1 VSDIAARRW
10 LFLFLVVVSTAAA
23 VNKLYQVLLVDGV
36 DPLEFLFL
44 ALFAL
49 LFGWI
54 TLSFWM
60 AVFGAFARL
69 TGAVL
74 LPLSEGPAR
83 SASRTAILMPVYNE
97 DVARTFSGVQAIYD
111 AVAATG
117 GFDFFILSDSTEPAN
132 WIAEEVAWKDMRA
145 SLEPDARVFYRH
157 RHRNIGRKS
166 GNIQDFCENWG
177 AHYDYMVILDADSL
191 MSGETLAALV
201 RLMDANPRAALIQ
214 APATLVGRA
223 TLFARIQQFASS
235 AYGPTYNAGLAWL
248 QGGDGNYWG
257 HNAIIRVRAFQ
268 QHGGLPKL
276 PGRPP
281 FGGEIMSH
289 DFVEAAFL
297 QRAGWEVW
305 MAPDLAGSY
314 EEPPPTIYDH
324 LKRDRRWM
332 QGNLQ
337 HGRIMLAQ
345 GLRMPSRLHL
355 AMGIMSYLS
364 SPLWLLLLLASVVE
378 MFLPPGIEPF
388 SFAGRHPELALS
400 VSRSVPLL
408 QLVTATL
415 VLLYAPKLLALM
427 VLLAQ
432 PEAVK
437 AHGGIANILRSVIL
451 ESVFATLLAPV
462 VMLAHSWMLIN
473 ILLGRATGWGT
484 QTRDDRALPF
494 WLVFRAYWPHSLIGI
509 LASAALYRFAPDS
522 LEWFVPLLLG
532 WILSI
537 PLVQISSSL
546 KLGMAVARDHL
557 FLVPSETGVIP
568 VLKRAH
574 QLVEKRQAA
583 ARADDYR
590 QLVLDDPEIRALHL
604 RLLEEIPPPR
614 EAPHPALA
622 ALIDAARRR
631 ETGSF
636 SRQDWVALLS
646 DSESLAALAGASFR
660 PAHIVDAAAIFP
672 LGAPRPGEADLG
684 GRPAGA

>member
-1 VSDIAARRW
+1 MSDIAARRW

-23 VNKLYQVLLVDGV
+23 VTKLYQVLLVD
-36 DPLEFLFL
+36 DLDLLEFLFL
-44 ALFAL
+44 ALFAI

-54 TLSFWM
+54 TVSFWM

-69 TGAVL
+69 TVAKL
-74 LPLSEGPAR
+74 LPLTEGPAH
-83 SASRTAILMPVYNE
+83 SKSRTAILMPVYNE
-97 DVARTFSGVQAIYD
+97 DVTRTFSGVQAIYD
-111 AVAATG
+111 SVAATG
-117 GFDFFILSDSTEPAN
+117 GFDFFILSDTTEPAN
-132 WIAEEVAWKDMRA
+132 WIAEEVAWKELRA

-177 AHYDYMVILDADSL
+177 SHYDYMVILDADSL
-191 MSGETLAALV
+191 MSGETLASLV

-214 APATLVGRA
+214 SPATLVGRS

-235 AYGPTYNAGLAWL
+235 AYGATYNAGLAWL

-305 MAPDLAGSY
+305 MAPDLTGSY
-314 EEPPPTIYDH
+314 EEPPPTVYDH

-337 HGRIMLAQ
+337 HARIILAQ

-364 SPLWLLLLLASVVE
+364 SPLWLLLLLASLLE
-378 MFLPPGIEPF
+378 MFLPAGTEPF
-388 SFAGRHPELALS
+388 SFAGRHPELALA
-400 VSRSVPLL
+400 VSQSKPLL

-437 AHGGIANILRSVIL
+437 AHGGTAGILRSVVL

-494 WLVFRAYWPHSLIGI
+494 WLVFREYWPHTLIGI
-509 LASAALYRFAPDS
+509 VMSVVFYRFAPDS
-522 LEWFVPLLLG
+522 LAWFAPLLLG
-532 WILSI
+532 WLVSI

-546 KLGMAVARDHL
+546 KLGIAMARDNL

-574 QLVEKRQAA
+574 QLVEKREAA
-583 ARADDYR
+583 VRSGDYR
-590 QLVLDDPEIRALHL
+590 QLVLEDPEIRALHL
-604 RLLEEIPPPR
+604 QLLEEIPPPA
-614 EAPHPALA
+614 EAPHPQLP
-622 ALIDAARRR
+622 ALIEAVRRR
-631 ETGSF
+631 ETAGF
-636 SRQDWVALLS
+636 SRQDWLAVLS
-646 DSESLAALAGASFR
+646 DPASVQAASENPTPSGLR
-660 PAHIVDAAAIFP
+660 T
-672 LGAPRPGEADLG
+672 
-684 GRPAGA
+684 

>member
-1 VSDIAARRW
+1 MSDIAARRW
-10 LFLFLVVVSTAAA
+10 LFLFLVIVSTAAA
-23 VNKLYQVLLVDGV
+23 VTKLYQVLLVD
-36 DPLEFLFL
+36 DLDLLEFLFL
-44 ALFAL
+44 ALFAV

-54 TLSFWM
+54 TVSFWM

-69 TGAVL
+69 TAARL
-74 LPLSEGPAR
+74 LPLAEGPAY
-83 SASRTAILMPVYNE
+83 SKSRTAILMPVYNE
-97 DVARTFSGVQAIYD
+97 EVTRTFSGVQAIYD
-111 AVAATG
+111 SVAATG

-132 WIAEEVAWKDMRA
+132 WIAEEVAWKELRA

-177 AHYDYMVILDADSL
+177 SHYDYMVILDADSL
-191 MSGETLAALV
+191 MSGETLASLV

-214 APATLVGRA
+214 SPATLVGRS

-235 AYGPTYNAGLAWL
+235 AYGATYNAGLAWL
-248 QGGDGNYWG
+248 QGPDGNYWG

-305 MAPDLAGSY
+305 MAPDLTGSY
-314 EEPPPTIYDH
+314 EEPPPTVYDH

-337 HGRIMLAQ
+337 HARIILAQ

-364 SPLWLLLLLASVVE
+364 SPLWFLLLLTSLLE
-378 MFLPPGIEPF
+378 MFLPNGTEPF

-400 VSRSVPLL
+400 VSQTKPLL

-437 AHGGIANILRSVIL
+437 AHGGVSGILRSVVL
-451 ESVFATLLAPV
+451 ESIFATLLAPV
-462 VMLAHSWMLIN
+462 VMLAHTWMLIN
-473 ILLGRATGWGT
+473 IMLGRATGWGT

-494 WLVFRAYWPHSLIGI
+494 WVVFREYWPHTLIGI
-509 LASAALYRFAPDS
+509 VMSVVFYKFAPDS
-522 LEWFVPLLLG
+522 LAWFAPLLLG
-532 WILSI
+532 MIVSI

-546 KLGMAVARDHL
+546 KLGIAMARDNL
-557 FLVPSETGVIP
+557 FMVPSETGVIP

-574 QLVEKRQAA
+574 QLVEKREAA
-583 ARADDYR
+583 ARSGDYR

-604 RLLEEIPPPR
+604 KLLEEIPPPA
-614 EAPHPALA
+614 EAPHPQLP

-631 ETGSF
+631 ETAGF
-636 SRQDWVALLS
+636 SRQDWLAVLS
-646 DSESLAALAGASFR
+646 DPASIQAASENSISSGLR
-660 PAHIVDAAAIFP
+660 T
-672 LGAPRPGEADLG
+672 
-684 GRPAGA
+684 